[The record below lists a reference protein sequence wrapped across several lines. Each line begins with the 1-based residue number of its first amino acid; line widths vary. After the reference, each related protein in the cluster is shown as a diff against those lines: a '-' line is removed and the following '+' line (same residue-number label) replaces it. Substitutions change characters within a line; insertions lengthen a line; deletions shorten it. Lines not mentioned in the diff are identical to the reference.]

1 MQRTGRTFKIALYY
15 KSSESLKGN
24 EILISWPEKKYQR
37 ECDQDLDI
45 LSSLYPFCKAN
56 PRMGL
61 GWHKTWR
68 HPSPTI
74 PDRFEDTAEH
84 KGPLSGFTS
93 HDSEACRAC
102 REASSSS
109 SMWVMGSWVAE
120 EGGSADRQEAIS
132 WNPPYLNNVCRKT
145 RLPGLQ
151 GGHGRASGQVDWR
164 NLGFRQKGHGH
175 VSRTVESSF

>member
-1 MQRTGRTFKIALYY
+1 MWRTGRTFRIALKC

-24 EILISWPEKKYQR
+24 ESLISWPERKYQR

-45 LSSLYPFCKAN
+45 LSSFYPFCKAN

-61 GWHKTWR
+61 GWH
-68 HPSPTI
+68 PSPTI
-74 PDRFEDTAEH
+74 PDRFEDIAEH
-84 KGPLSGFTS
+84 KDPLSGFTS

-109 SMWVMGSWVAE
+109 SMWMMGSWVAE

-132 WNPPYLNNVCRKT
+132 RNAPYLSIVCRKT

-151 GGHGRASGQVDWR
+151 GGHRRASGQVDWR
-164 NLGFRQKGHGH
+164 SLGFR
-175 VSRTVESSF
+175 